1 MNFIRTIPPERI
13 KGKMILEV
21 GSKDINGSVRPT
33 INEHQPAFYEGIDIQ
48 QGNGVDRVMDAGEML
63 GYYHEDLFDLVIS
76 TEALEHIKDWKMVVT
91 NMKRVLHPQG
101 WLVITTRSPGFAV
114 HEYPSDYWRFTKED
128 FEAIFSDM
136 KIVEL
141 QNDPEIPGVFLIA
154 EKQYDNVLNN
164 LDNITPMDVNG

>member
-1 MNFIRTIPPERI
+1 
-13 KGKMILEV
+13 
-21 GSKDINGSVRPT
+21 
-33 INEHQPAFYEGIDIQ
+33 
-48 QGNGVDRVMDAGEML
+48 
-63 GYYHEDLFDLVIS
+63 
-76 TEALEHIKDWKMVVT
+76 
-91 NMKRVLHPQG
+91 
-101 WLVITTRSPGFAV
+101 V